1 MYPTMYFLFS
11 IVLVLE
17 IIYVPSNVSS
27 FQHCI
32 SSRDYLCTQ
41 LFLLKVIFTESN

>member
-1 MYPTMYFLFS
+1 MYPAMYLLFS

-17 IIYVPSNVSS
+17 IIYVLNNVSS
-27 FQHCI
+27 FHHYI

-41 LFLLKVIFTESN
+41 QCIFFLALY